1 MNRFEKGVNV
11 FAEYMDEGW
20 EKPVDGQMSD
30 LLD

>member
-20 EKPVDGQMSD
+20 EKTSRWPDERPT
-30 LLD
+30 